1 MTPEHQRAFQEPSP
15 ETTALNDASHWRAET
30 EKGAEAFSESN
41 FDAASAPFSEAL
53 HFARRLFIRAAA
65 EQFSARKAARML
77 VVSQHNIAENFMRRG
92 MLEEAHTHY
101 LSAFS
106 TLCDWLEAPNAS
118 DAMRRACAENLAE
131 AMTAIVAYLRRTQ
144 AEPQQ
149 ITAIYTRAARNGD
162 LAPHRSI

>member
-1 MTPEHQRAFQEPSP
+1 MTPEHQRAVQKQSP
-15 ETTALNDASHWRAET
+15 ETTALNDALLWRTET
-30 EKGAEAFSESN
+30 EKGNEAFSESD
-41 FDAASAPFSEAL
+41 FDAASAPFGKAL
-53 HFARRLFIRAAA
+53 HFARRVFIRAAA
-65 EQFSARKAARML
+65 EQFSPHRAARML

-92 MLEEAHTHY
+92 MFEEAHTHY

-118 DAMRRACAENLAE
+118 DAMRRACAENLAD
-131 AMTAIVAYLRRTQ
+131 AMTAIITYLRRTR

-162 LAPHRSI
+162 LAAHRSV